1 MLHSRFAPVVPKA
14 TKTDIS
20 FLKTFDALVRKR
32 GREYALVALERNY
45 RRRHA
50 ARPPG
55 GRPLIPADPERFVRL
70 AYHLAGD
77 EDLRHRRIREDD
89 DRVFTEAARRA
100 FKDIPTPCAHGEIAL
115 DGTVQPKTLRHLVGG
130 FKKLP
135 PFFALDEEH
144 GFDQGV
150 WIS

>member
-1 MLHSRFAPVVPKA
+1 MPKA

-32 GREYALVALERNY
+32 GLEYAVALEPNC

-55 GRPLIPADPERFVRL
+55 RPLIPDDPERFVRL

-77 EDLRHRRIREDD
+77 EDLRHRRIREGD

-100 FKDIPTPCAHGEIAL
+100 FKEIPTPCAHGEIAL
-115 DGTVQPKTLRHLVGG
+115 DGTVQPKAPRRLVGG